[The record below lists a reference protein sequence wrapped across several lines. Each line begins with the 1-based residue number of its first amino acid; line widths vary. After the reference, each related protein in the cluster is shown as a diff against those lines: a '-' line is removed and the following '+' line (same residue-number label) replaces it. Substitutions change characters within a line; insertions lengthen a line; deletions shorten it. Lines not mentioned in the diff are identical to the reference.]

1 MHNIKILLSLLLIC
15 NSISLWSQTT
25 GKITDT
31 NQQPVEGA
39 TIIMQLPDSTYL
51 GAAVS
56 ATDGTFILEPKPKS
70 YQLIVQH
77 LLYQTKLIKGQT
89 PDAGTIILEPKNHN
103 LEEVIIKGER
113 PLVKVENGRL
123 CYNLSVLSE
132 KQVVNNAYE
141 AISKIPGIQE
151 ENGALSLIGAS
162 SLTIVMNGKPTTMT
176 AEQLETLLRN
186 TPVDRVEKAEV
197 MYSAPPELHVRG
209 AVVNVVMK
217 RSNDYSFQGELST
230 HYQNTYFSSGGANGN
245 LRLSTPKVT
254 LDVMYGTDNLKIMEY
269 TDLFSRH
276 TLGDKVYEIT
286 QNEKLSTKSWTH
298 NVRTALEYNINERN
312 HLNVAYTG
320 SFTPDR
326 DGRSIAS
333 GSFQQSSLD
342 KFTENKMHNIA
353 VQYSSGFGLE
363 LGGDYTRFTS
373 DNNQTMLTQLAD
385 MSENTYTLT
394 GGQRIDRYTV
404 YADQKHSLANNWG
417 IGYGGSYLYTKN
429 YDFQTYD
436 KVTGNIKP
444 ENTDAKAEEQTTSFY
459 FSLSKNWATGTSFSV
474 SATGEYYTIGNYH
487 KWAVYPQ
494 ASLLYLKNPKHIF
507 QLSLSTDKI
516 YPGYWDMQSSVTYLN
531 GYSEI
536 QGTPGLR
543 PMTNYNLNGNY
554 ILKQKYIFGLF
565 YKHTTDYFAQSP
577 YQANDRLALIYKNTN
592 WNYMRMTG
600 ANIILP
606 FSAGNWYDARLT
618 LVGMHA
624 RQKCNQFFDIPFDRK
639 KWIFVG
645 TLDNTFKVGKNLS
658 FELIGRMQT
667 PFIQGTL
674 DLASTFNLTAGM
686 KWSFAKDK
694 CSLTAR
700 CSDIFN
706 SSMSDM
712 KVRFKGQ
719 YLDMNSGFYTR
730 TVSLNFTY
738 RFGGYKKQE
747 VKGVDTSRFGHLKE
761 ISLDQA
767 PSP

>member
-1 MHNIKILLSLLLIC
+1 MSHIKVTSALIFLLC
-15 NSISLWSQTT
+15 NSISVWSQTT
-25 GKITDT
+25 GKVADT
-31 NQQPVEGA
+31 HQQPIEGA

-51 GAAVS
+51 GAAIS
-56 ATDGTFILEPKPKS
+56 AADGTFRLEPEPEA
-70 YQLIVQH
+70 YQLIIQH
-77 LLYQTKLIKGQT
+77 LLYQPRQVKSQAR
-89 PDAGTIILEPKNHN
+89 DAGTIILMPKNHN
-103 LEEVIIKGER
+103 LDEVVIKGER

-141 AISKIPGIQE
+141 AISKLPGVQE
-151 ENGALSLIGAS
+151 SNGALSLVGAS
-162 SLTIVMNGKPTTMT
+162 SLTIVINGRPTTMT

-186 TPVDRVEKAEV
+186 TPVDRVEKAEII
-197 MYSAPPELHVRG
+197 YSAPPEFHVRG

-245 LRLSTPKVT
+245 FRLSTPKVT
-254 LDVMYGTDNLKIMEY
+254 LDIMYGADNAKIMQY
-269 TDLFSRH
+269 MNLFSRH

-298 NVRTALEYNINERN
+298 NVRTALEYHFNEKN

-320 SFTPDR
+320 SFTPEK
-326 DGRSIAS
+326 DGRSIAD
-333 GSFQQSSLD
+333 GSFQQSSLN
-342 KFTENKMHNIA
+342 KFTENKMHNMA
-353 VQYSSGFGLE
+353 LQYSSGFGLE
-363 LGGDYTRFTS
+363 IGGDYTRFTS
-373 DNNQTMLTQLAD
+373 DNNQAMLTQLAD
-385 MSENTYTLT
+385 NSENAYTLT

-417 IGYGGSYLYTKN
+417 IGYGVSYFYTKN

-436 KVTGNIKP
+436 NVTGHITP
-444 ENTDAKAEEQTTSFY
+444 ENTDANLKEQTTNFY
-459 FSLSKNWATGTSFSV
+459 VSLSKNWKTGTSFTV

-494 ASLLYLKNPKHIF
+494 ASLLYLKSPKHTF
-507 QLSLSTDKI
+507 QLSLSTDKT
-516 YPGYWDMQSSVTYLN
+516 YPSYWDMQSSVTYLN

-543 PMTNYNLNGNY
+543 PITNYNLNGNY

-565 YKHTTDYFAQSP
+565 YKHTTDYFAQAP
-577 YQANDRLALIYKNTN
+577 YQATDRLALIYKSTN

-624 RQKCNQFFDIPFDRK
+624 REKCDQFFDIPFDRK

-658 FELIGRMQT
+658 FELTGHLQT

-674 DLASTFNLTAGM
+674 NLASTFNLTAGM
-686 KWSFAKDK
+686 KWNFAKNK

-706 SSMSDM
+706 SSMPDM

-719 YLDMNSGFYTR
+719 YLDMNSSFYTR
-730 TVSLNFTY
+730 TLSLNFTY
-738 RFGGYKKQE
+738 RFGGYKEQK
-747 VKGVDTSRFGHLKE
+747 VKEVDTSRFGHR
-761 ISLDQA
+761 
-767 PSP
+767 